1 MSILPR
7 LFENNRKWAAR
18 MVGATP
24 LFFRA
29 LALQQSPEF
38 LWIGCSDSRVPANE
52 IVGLQP
58 GELFVHRNVANLVV
72 HSDMNCLSVIQYAV
86 EVLRVR
92 HIIVCGHYGCGGI
105 RAAMESCPHGL
116 IDNWLGHVRDIRRRR
131 LGELAQASDDGKR
144 LDLLCEI
151 NVMEQV
157 RNVGNTTIVQE
168 AWRRGAS
175 LTVHGWIYAISDG
188 LLKDLRVS
196 VSTADELREA
206 EGPQDAATPSRG
218 AR

>member
-1 MSILPR
+1 MSMLTR
-7 LFENNRKWAAR
+7 LFENNRVWSAR
-18 MVGATP
+18 MAGADP
-24 LFFRA
+24 RFFKT

-52 IVGLQP
+52 IVGLLP

-86 EVLRVR
+86 EVLKVR
-92 HIIVCGHYGCGGI
+92 HIIVCGHYGCGGV

-131 LGELAQASDDGKR
+131 QGELTHVPDDGRR
-144 LDLLCEI
+144 LDRLCEL

-168 AWRRGAS
+168 AWRRGAA
-175 LTVHGWIYAISDG
+175 LTVHGWIYGISDG

-196 VSTADELREA
+196 VSTAEELSET
-206 EGPQDAATPSRG
+206 ESR
-218 AR
+218 